1 MQKEYYTVAHEAF
14 VEIEERKSKFIG
26 FVKPVETAEEAT
38 SYINE
43 IKSNHKDATHN
54 CYAYYVCKDM
64 FAQRFSDD
72 GEPSGTA
79 GIPILEVIK
88 RNNIQNVVVVVTRY
102 FGGILL
108 GAPGLIRAYSKSA
121 SEAIV
126 KATKVKRIYCQ
137 QIKVTIEY
145 TLLGKMQNAILSKG
159 YIIKE
164 INYGQDV
171 EIIVSI
177 PIDEIDVFRGAA
189 REIAS
194 GDVLF
199 EDGSTYYINEI

>member
-1 MQKEYYTVAHEAF
+1 MRCKARNLDSVLENVGMSRIRSKYYAKEYYTVAHEAF

-26 FVKPVETAEEAT
+26 YVKPVETAEEAT
-38 SYINE
+38 AYINE

-126 KATKVKRIYCQ
+126 KATKVKRIS
-137 QIKVTIEY
+137 VSY
-145 TLLGKMQNAILSKG
+145 THLRAH
-159 YIIKE
+159 E
-164 INYGQDV
+164 
-171 EIIVSI
+171 
-177 PIDEIDVFRGAA
+177 
-189 REIAS
+189 
-194 GDVLF
+194 
-199 EDGSTYYINEI
+199 T